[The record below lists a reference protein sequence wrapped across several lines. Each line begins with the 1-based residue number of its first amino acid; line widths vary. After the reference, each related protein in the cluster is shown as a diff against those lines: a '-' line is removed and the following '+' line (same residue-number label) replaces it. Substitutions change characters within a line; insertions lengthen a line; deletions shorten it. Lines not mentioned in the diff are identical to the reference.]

1 VLAPAVLAAHCAD
14 VASAGAAQSAHLTL
28 VGVDVPIA
36 CRLPVSSARAQLG
49 EWRQL
54 LGTQAVAA
62 DRVSPTEISLRL
74 RDDLDQIEAI
84 IRLAQREKAC
94 CPFFD
99 FAIRIEAET
108 ITLRISVPQDGAA
121 LLDHFG

>member
-1 VLAPAVLAAHCAD
+1 
-14 VASAGAAQSAHLTL
+14 

-36 CRLPVSSARAQLG
+36 CSLPLSSARTQLG

-54 LGTQAVAA
+54 LATQAVSAA
-62 DRVSPTEISLRL
+62 RVSPTEISLRL
-74 RDDLDQIEAI
+74 RDDLDQIGAI

-108 ITLRISVPQDGAA
+108 ITLRISVPEDGAA
-121 LLDHFG
+121 LLDHFDLDHFDLDRFG

>member
-1 VLAPAVLAAHCAD
+1 MVV
-14 VASAGAAQSAHLTL
+14 
-28 VGVDVPIA
+28 VDVPVA
-36 CRLPVSSARAQLG
+36 CRLPLSSARTQMD
-49 EWRQL
+49 EWRTL
-54 LGTQAVAA
+54 LATQAVAA

-74 RDDLDQIEAI
+74 RADLDQIGAL

-108 ITLRISVPQDGAA
+108 ITLRVCVPEDGAA
-121 LLDHFG
+121 LLDHFDLGHFG

>member
-1 VLAPAVLAAHCAD
+1 M
-14 VASAGAAQSAHLTL
+14 
-28 VGVDVPIA
+28 
-36 CRLPVSSARAQLG
+36 
-49 EWRQL
+49 
-54 LGTQAVAA
+54 LGTQAAPA

-108 ITLRISVPQDGAA
+108 VTLRISVPQDNAA